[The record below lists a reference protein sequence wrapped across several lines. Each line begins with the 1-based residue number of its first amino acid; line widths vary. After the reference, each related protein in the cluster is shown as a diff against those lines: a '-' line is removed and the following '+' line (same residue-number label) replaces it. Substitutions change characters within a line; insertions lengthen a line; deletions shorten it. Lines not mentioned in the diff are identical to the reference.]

1 MEMKFRY
8 TRIDSSI
15 HIDRYIGSAESITI
29 PEQINGMPVSWHLT
43 EVIIPR
49 NIKLIGTYAFFE
61 CNNLAEIILPK
72 GVTSIGDSIF
82 PKESSLLIIGLANIA
97 VRSTQ

>member
-43 EVIIPR
+43 EVM
-49 NIKLIGTYAFFE
+49 LAF
-61 CNNLAEIILPK
+61 
-72 GVTSIGDSIF
+72 D
-82 PKESSLLIIGLANIA
+82 
-97 VRSTQ
+97 